1 MKKKILNFK
10 IKKMHPYLM
19 WGISGHINN
28 LDSKPRQIDTEN
40 SERYIQKW
48 IDKQKTSIDRYRKL
62 IQINTEKLKRQIQKT
77 LINRHSKHR
86 QIDTENLYR

>member
-48 IDKQKTSIDRYRKL
+48 IDKQKTSKDRYRKL
-62 IQINTEKLKRQIQKT
+62 IQINTEKLNRQIQKT
-77 LINRHSKHR
+77 QINRHRKHR

>member
-62 IQINTEKLKRQIQKT
+62 IQINTENEKDR
-77 LINRHSKHR
+77 
-86 QIDTENLYR
+86 YRKPR